1 MRPPFKSTSSQR
13 SPRISPLAAGK
24 SDDGVLNASAIRK
37 LNLAPNRLVV
47 LSVCN
52 GGLYRIGPA
61 DEPYGLIPAFL
72 QAGSQNAI
80 GTLWKVEDIYG
91 RLLMTEFYKS
101 LLQAGPAEALR
112 RASQEFIR
120 QRQTISRWSGFVS
133 VGSGRPFQ

>member
-1 MRPPFKSTSSQR
+1 M
-13 SPRISPLAAGK
+13 LAAGK
-24 SDDGVLNASAIRK
+24 SDDGVLRASTIRK
-37 LNLAPNRLVV
+37 LRLSSNRLVV

-72 QAGSQNAI
+72 QAGSHNAV
-80 GTLWKVEDIYG
+80 GTLWNVEDIYG

-101 LLQAGPAEALR
+101 VLEVGPSEALR
-112 RASQEFIR
+112 RASKEFIR
-120 QRQTISRWSGFVS
+120 QGQTISRWSGFVS